1 MRPVLPLPGDIHP
14 FTLDPDSGV
23 VRWTR
28 DGFGVL
34 ARQGLL
40 DGQAH
45 ELVDGRIVGLET
57 DAALDWVVRRL
68 ARRLQSAHGMSAVR
82 LRSPLAL
89 SAQSEPK
96 PSLTV
101 LHDPG
106 FGGDRGRVP
115 AGVDALLVV
124 DVRSGT
130 DLAAERIPVF
140 SLGGVSEYWLV
151 DVGSRTIARHRFPER
166 SGYGL
171 REVWGETQSVPG
183 MGLDSREFRVCDIL
197 LSPV

>member
-28 DGFGVL
+28 DGFDVL

-40 DGQAH
+40 EGHAH
-45 ELVDGRIVGLET
+45 ELVDGRIVGLES
-57 DAALDWVVRRL
+57 DAALDWVLRRL
-68 ARRLQSAHGMSAVR
+68 ARRLEVSHGVSALR
-82 LRSPLAL
+82 LRCPLVL

-96 PSLTV
+96 PSLVVLRETV
-101 LHDPG
+101 VPT
-106 FGGDRGRVP
+106 GRSRIP

-124 DVRSGT
+124 DIRSGA
-130 DLAAERIPVF
+130 DPVLGRLPVF
-140 SLGGVSEYWLV
+140 AAGGVSEYWVV
-151 DVGSRTIARHRFPER
+151 DVGCRTIARHRFPER

-171 REVWGETQSVPG
+171 CEVWAETDTVPG
-183 MGLDSREFRVCDIL
+183 MGLDQRGFRVSDIL